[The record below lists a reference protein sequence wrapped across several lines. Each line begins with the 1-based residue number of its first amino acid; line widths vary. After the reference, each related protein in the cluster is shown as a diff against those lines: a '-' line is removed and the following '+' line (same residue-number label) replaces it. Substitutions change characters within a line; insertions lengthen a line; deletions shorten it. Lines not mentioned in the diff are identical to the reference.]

1 MGIIT
6 PPNNSLVMGRTSK
19 TDLGLIS
26 SILAL
31 SRNLGM
37 MFGTAAGG
45 AMLALPAQGQ
55 GLTGFRMIF
64 VLNTALVVIVYVT
77 MLISFR
83 FGRHKETLSS

>member
-26 SILAL
+26 KDFGTVAKS
-31 SRNLGM
+31 GM

-45 AMLALPAQGQ
+45 AMLALPAQGA
-55 GLTGFRMIF
+55 GAYRISDDDICIEYGAGCHRLC
-64 VLNTALVVIVYVT
+64 NDAHIVS
-77 MLISFR
+77 LWQA
-83 FGRHKETLSS
+83 

>member
-26 SILAL
+26 DILAL

-45 AMLALPAQGQ
+45 AMLALPAQGA
-55 GLTGFRMIF
+55 GAYRISDDIRIEYGAGCHRLC
-64 VLNTALVVIVYVT
+64 NDAHIVS
-77 MLISFR
+77 LWQA
-83 FGRHKETLSS
+83 